1 MLPAGGPSPAHT
13 CGTVLVAAVL
23 LQSVCVAVTYIY
35 FTNELKQVGAAGPGE
50 ELLLFVFF
58 FPHKSYFFLGGGLVC
73 VLLSHGVC
81 KRLSRAELRERPT
94 PHRMS
99 RRQWERARQKLE
111 GGGEGGDPFKSLVQ
125 HRAEPA
131 GTERPPAAG
140 SQRCAASRQPFLRCS
155 VLAPSPHVRRPLH
168 GGTPRCLRWG
178 VGALEGREM
187 FLLLAGPCLMTA
199 PRSRADFI
207 SFTCKM
213 LRMQTYINIRVQL
226 RALLSLSFPL
236 HKAQHPA
243 PEFCTGPRLH

>member
-1 MLPAGGPSPAHT
+1 MCSSFARGLQTLIS
-13 CGTVLVAAVL
+13 CRAAR
-23 LQSVCVAVTYIY
+23 
-35 FTNELKQVGAAGPGE
+35 AAIP
-50 ELLLFVFF
+50 
-58 FPHKSYFFLGGGLVC
+58 
-73 VLLSHGVC
+73 
-81 KRLSRAELRERPT
+81 

-99 RRQWERARQKLE
+99 RRQWERARQKLG
-111 GGGEGGDPFKSLVQ
+111 GGGEGGDHFKSLVQ

-155 VLAPSPHVRRPLH
+155 VLAPSLHVRRPLH

-199 PRSRADFI
+199 PRRCADFI

-243 PEFCTGPRLH
+243 PEFCTAPRLH

>member
-1 MLPAGGPSPAHT
+1 MCSFARGLQTLISCRAARAANPPPDVPQTMGTRPTKAGG
-13 CGTVLVAAVL
+13 
-23 LQSVCVAVTYIY
+23 
-35 FTNELKQVGAAGPGE
+35 
-50 ELLLFVFF
+50 
-58 FPHKSYFFLGGGLVC
+58 
-73 VLLSHGVC
+73 
-81 KRLSRAELRERPT
+81 
-94 PHRMS
+94 
-99 RRQWERARQKLE
+99 

-131 GTERPPAAG
+131 GTGRPPAAG

-155 VLAPSPHVRRPLH
+155 VLAPSLHVRRPLH

-199 PRSRADFI
+199 PRSCADFI

-213 LRMQTYINIRVQL
+213 LRMQTYINIRVQF

-243 PEFCTGPRLH
+243 PEFCTAPRLH